1 MRILAIPGSLR
12 SGSFNRNLLEN
23 ARRALHGKA
32 EVEFYDLRRP
42 DLPIYDGDLEKK
54 DGLPV
59 GARQLKESL
68 AAADALMIGTPEYNN
83 SIPGGLKNAIDW
95 ASRPPANPFKGKVTL
110 IMGATVG
117 QYGALRGI
125 LAVRQILT
133 ALMAVVVPSTV
144 MISNADQA
152 FDDAG
157 LLKDPRSRTHVERA
171 CAELVRFAT
180 ALRT

>member
-1 MRILAIPGSLR
+1 MKVIALSGSLR
-12 SGSFNRNLLEN
+12 SGSFNRRLVEN
-23 ARRALHGKA
+23 AGRALEGKA
-32 EVEFYDLRRP
+32 TFESLDLRQLA
-42 DLPIYDGDLEKK
+42 LPMYDGDLEERA
-54 DGLPV
+54 GVPA
-59 GARQLKESL
+59 GARRLKDAI
-68 AAADALMIGTPEYNN
+68 AAADALIIATPEYNN

-117 QYGALRGI
+117 QYGATRGI

-171 CAELVRFAT
+171 CAELLRFT
-180 ALRT
+180 KALQT